1 MTVQEVCKAVMKTT
15 GNRLQDVA
23 EKIGVSGAGTI
34 GMYLKSKSMQV
45 NSLLAIL
52 NACGYELIARSA
64 DGSHPEF
71 VIGEHLSAKVK
82 EAEDERI
89 AEMVRQAVAD
99 AMANIESKNSEK
111 TKKEDD
117 GEG

>member
-1 MTVQEVCKAVMKTT
+1 MNVQEVCKAVMKTT
-15 GNRLQDVA
+15 NMRQQDVA

-64 DGSHPEF
+64 DGQHPEF
-71 VIGEHLSAKVK
+71 RIGDAVANDQKK
-82 EAEDERI
+82 TDDERL
-89 AEMVRQAVAD
+89 AEMVKKAVAEALAERERTTLGPD
-99 AMANIESKNSEK
+99 V
-111 TKKEDD
+111 
-117 GEG
+117 